1 MFDGYN
7 VGYMTY
13 DEFNRFRRSVNYSM
27 KLVPWLR
34 VAGYIKTGDPDEIRG
49 KSVEP
54 PLGIPPTWLAAEEIT
69 QLSQALNRW
78 RDLEDV
84 AADDGGFEL
93 ALIFTREVE
102 TAAAKWPFEDRAHRV
117 QFVRCPACRTVG
129 LRYEPPTFEGD
140 PISVKCREC
149 HHHVSEQEF
158 ARLTALIAIEFAEA
172 KEKTRE
178 RRLGDRR
185 TGNDN
190 DGQNKTDDLQ
200 VGSSREGGNTQAR
213 TDNVA

>member
-13 DEFNRFRRSVNYSM
+13 DEFNRFRRAVNYSM

-49 KSVEP
+49 NSVAP

-69 QLSQALNRW
+69 QLSQELNRW

-93 ALIFTREVE
+93 ALIFVREVE
-102 TAAAKWPFEDRAHRV
+102 AASAKWPFEDRAHRV
-117 QFVRCPACRTVG
+117 QFIRCPSCQMVG
-129 LRYEPPTFEGD
+129 LRYEPPEFAGD
-140 PISVKCREC
+140 AIAVKCREC
-149 HHHVSEQEF
+149 HHFVSEEEF
-158 ARLTALIAIEFAEA
+158 ANLTALIALEFAGA
-172 KEKTRE
+172 KEKTSAG
-178 RRLGDRR
+178 RLGDRK
-185 TGNDN
+185 TGNGTN
-190 DGQNKTDDLQ
+190 EEKQSNNLPVGQRGPDTDDETRAHAL
-200 VGSSREGGNTQAR
+200 A
-213 TDNVA
+213 

>member
-13 DEFNRFRRSVNYSM
+13 DEFNRFRRAVNYSM

-49 KSVEP
+49 NSVEP
-54 PLGIPPTWLAAEEIT
+54 PLGIPPTWLAAEEIA
-69 QLSQALNRW
+69 QLSQELNRW

-93 ALIFTREVE
+93 ALIFMREVE

-117 QFVRCPACRTVG
+117 QFVRCPSCQTVG
-129 LRYEPPTFEGD
+129 LRYEPPTFAGES
-140 PISVKCREC
+140 IAVKCREC
-149 HHHVSEQEF
+149 RHYVSEEEF

-172 KEKTRE
+172 KEKSRE
-178 RRLGDRR
+178 RRLGDRKASD
-185 TGNDN
+185 GENEEGQGDN
-190 DGQNKTDDLQ
+190 LPVGQR
-200 VGSSREGGNTQAR
+200 GSD
-213 TDNVA
+213 TDNETWTRTVA